1 MFPIDETTGLAF
13 SNSAGAVTIALDR
26 IYQEKILPEN
36 TNFTFVW
43 RFGQCNRAKALGL
56 AFELI
61 RDERV
66 DVLFAP
72 PCMEGSQCCI
82 VSGNPFAAGL
92 VTGHVANFYNLPTIL
107 WGYCFSSSF
116 TNTDL
121 YPTAISSVPN
131 YGE

>member
-13 SNSAGAVTIALDR
+13 SNSAGAITIALDR
-26 IYQEKILPEN
+26 IYKERILPDG

-43 RFGQCNRAKALGL
+43 RFGQCNRAKALGM

-72 PCMEGSQCCI
+72 PCMEGKKR
-82 VSGNPFAAGL
+82 
-92 VTGHVANFYNLPTIL
+92 
-107 WGYCFSSSF
+107 
-116 TNTDL
+116 TN
-121 YPTAISSVPN
+121 
-131 YGE
+131 